1 MLTFHGN
8 ATTAVAD
15 KFHGGQLAFAHVGLV
30 RFRFA
35 AERAFLA
42 IATGVAE
49 MPRIFGHGATSFTGI
64 GHLQPP
70 LYHVFDRLILHTVGT
85 SAQRVPNKTSN
96 IAPGF
101 VN

>member
-8 ATTAVAD
+8 ATAAVAD

-35 AERAFLA
+35 AERTFLA
-42 IATGVAE
+42 ITTGVAKVT
-49 MPRIFGHGATSFTGI
+49 RIFCHGAASSTGI

-70 LYHVFDRLILHTVGT
+70 LFHVFDSSILHTVGAKRT
-85 SAQRVPNKTSN
+85 ACSNKN
-96 IAPGF
+96 R
-101 VN
+101 